1 MSTRG
6 ARGLAFGLI
15 VLLTLASEIA
25 HGATASVEP
34 TMFETPEEAFQ
45 MLAAAVRAD
54 DTKAL
59 LGMLGKTARPLIS
72 SGDPV
77 ADRAARAQFVQAY
90 DASHQLQAGQGVIVL
105 VIGRDNFPFPIP
117 LVPDGPKWRFDAAAG
132 EDEILRRA
140 IGRNELGAVQVCLAY
155 ADAQRQYYAEARDSS
170 DVLQFAQRLGS
181 TTGKRD
187 GLYWPTKAG
196 EPRSPLGERVARAR
210 ADGAGSAPA
219 MPFFGYLYRILT
231 AQGPDAAGGA
241 YGYLANGKMIGG
253 FALVASPARWGAS
266 GVMTFLVNHDGAVYE
281 KNLGPK
287 TAEIARQ
294 MKSFNPDQ
302 SWKRVEP

>member
-1 MSTRG
+1 MSTSG
-6 ARGLAFGLI
+6 ARGLSLGLI
-15 VLLTLASEIA
+15 VLLALASESA
-25 HGATASVEP
+25 HGATASVEQR
-34 TMFETPEEAFQ
+34 MFETPEGAFQ

-59 LGMLGKTARPLIS
+59 LGMLGKAARPLIS
-72 SGDPV
+72 SGDTV
-77 ADRAARAQFVQAY
+77 ADRAARAQFVKSY
-90 DASHQLQAGQGVIVL
+90 DASNRLQAGQGQIVL
-105 VIGRDNFPFPIP
+105 VIGQDNFPFPIP

-140 IGRNELGAVQVCLAY
+140 VGRNELGAVQVCLAY
-155 ADAQRQYYAEARDSS
+155 ADAQREYYSESRDSS

-196 EPRSPLGERVARAR
+196 EPRSPLGERVAKAR
-210 ADGAGSAPA
+210 AEGAGSAPA
-219 MPFFGYLYRILT
+219 VPFLGYLYRILT

-266 GVMTFLVNHDGAVYE
+266 GVMTFLVNHAGVVYE

-302 SWKRVEP
+302 TWKRLEP

>member
-1 MSTRG
+1 MSTSG
-6 ARGLAFGLI
+6 ARGLALGLI
-15 VLLTLASEIA
+15 VLLALASESA

-34 TMFETPEEAFQ
+34 RMFETPEEAFQ
-45 MLAAAVRAD
+45 MLVAAIRAD
-54 DTKAL
+54 DTQAL
-59 LGMLGKTARPLIS
+59 LAILGKAARPLIS

-77 ADRAARAQFVQAY
+77 PDRAARAQFVQAY

-105 VIGRDNFPFPIP
+105 VIGQDNFPFPIP

-132 EDEILRRA
+132 EDEILRRT
-140 IGRNELGAVQVCLAY
+140 IGRDELGAVQVCLAY

-210 ADGAGSAPA
+210 ADGAGSAPPV
-219 MPFFGYLYRILT
+219 PFLGYLYRILT

-241 YGYLANGKMIGG
+241 YGYVANGKMIGG
-253 FALVASPARWGAS
+253 FALVASPARWGVS
-266 GVMTFLVNHDGAVYE
+266 GVMTFLVNHDGVVFE

-287 TAEIARQ
+287 TGEIARQ

-302 SWKRVEP
+302 TWKHVEP